1 MQATNL
7 LCLPVTACA
16 KSVHI
21 KMQHCQS
28 VYEKADQRLLFFL
41 MDDSTK
47 YLQVVFP
54 PIHT

>member
-1 MQATNL
+1 MQATNS

-16 KSVHI
+16 KSVDI
-21 KMQHCQS
+21 PMQCCQP
-28 VYEKADQRLLFFL
+28 VYEEVVQRLLFFL

-47 YLQVVFP
+47 YFQVVFP